1 MLKCFISGTFPLLLP
16 YDVNITVQMLW
27 NRKIKGEDKYCV
39 PVSVRPG
46 VLSFVLMQ
54 ELGVE
59 IFPRKETVLYLEHHV
74 FEDKLGVP
82 TKT

>member
-27 NRKIKGEDKYCV
+27 NLKIKGEDKYCV

-46 VLSFVLMQ
+46 VLSFVLM
-54 ELGVE
+54 
-59 IFPRKETVLYLEHHV
+59 
-74 FEDKLGVP
+74 
-82 TKT
+82 